1 MGHCVVFPARGEAKI
16 VGTNKR
22 TPWLQLVCRSIESDL
37 HRIEDSRIRLANA
50 LLWRGFFA
58 GTDDTG
64 VLIYRGNQKADRMD
78 LKTLSRLLRVTPADE
93 DGVIARVSL
102 NAGAQTRWTQQIRAI
117 LQLPSPWGM
126 TASGIRYT
134 SWASFKKCRFG
145 YGLPVIELDLGVALL
160 VRALPLV
167 SVPTRLSGH
176 GVSEP
181 RLYIE
186 FDGAYAACWFKYLF
200 ENHLSQHLQRP
211 DVFRVDLSREGGRL
225 VIGREA
231 SSNDNVVASFQAA
244 QDLARWLMDERLAGR
259 LRRLKQ
265 AVCSQFNDCPDVN
278 RFYQKCC
285 QMSVLSM

>member
-1 MGHCVVFPARGEAKI
+1 M
-16 VGTNKR
+16 GTNKR
-22 TPWLQLVCRSIESDL
+22 TPWLQLVCRSIELDL
-37 HRIEDSRIRLANA
+37 HRIEDSRIQLRDA

-64 VLIYRGNQKADRMD
+64 VLIYRGNHKADRMD
-78 LKTLSRLLRVTPADE
+78 IKALSRLLTVTPADE

-102 NAGAQTRWTQQIRAI
+102 KADAQTRLTSPIRAI

-126 TASGIRYT
+126 TAAGFRYT
-134 SWASFKKCRFG
+134 SWASFRNCRFG
-145 YGLPVIELDLGVALL
+145 YGLPVIELDLGVSLL
-160 VRALPLV
+160 VRTLPLV

-211 DVFRVDLSREGGRL
+211 DVFRVDLSRETGRL

-231 SSNDNVVASFQAA
+231 SSNDDAVASFQAA
-244 QDLARWLMDERLAGR
+244 QDLARLLLDERLAGR

-265 AVCSQFNDCPDVN
+265 AVCSQFNDRPGVN

-285 QMSVLSM
+285 QMSALSM